1 MAGGLQ
7 MKNHYVS
14 QLIIKRFSNPI
25 NIFDI
30 EKEQI
35 AANKKSKNVFYKND
49 IYTKEIEKLMNF
61 NIESRISNLLD
72 QKILEKN
79 TIELSRVEIELL
91 KRYML
96 ICSIRTLDEDC
107 FSKLLKTSFKKRSE
121 KYINFYDDY
130 KNLPSSDSLN
140 LNNKELFHRTL
151 TVFAQATS
159 IAEMANN
166 PLTTR
171 EMIAWALPFLKS
183 YIAFWDAPDNKEF
196 ILSDCGM
203 CSEYEG
209 FHMITNGLDLSKYSY
224 LYHKIIKENQSQY
237 VEHFANCIVMYENYN
252 IFVLNSKRS
261 IVMINPFF
269 KMYNHQNVFDMRSNK
284 ILELDCPDIW
294 PAIIQDRNLFG
305 FPEVK
310 YTDSNFNVNENDMFT
325 YNPKVLSDGD
335 LIYINNLLL
344 SFSKEIIGFKD
355 ITKIID
361 SIYYHIW
368 YKSKLESVHS
378 IGEDK
383 KEIMNR
389 FITNLYSSKFIKL
402 CEYGKSNG
410 AVYNNNSFLLF
421 EKQLSF
427 IYKDFYENPYIY
439 MYLLENKEETIK
451 CSALDFFGKGD
462 KKIETFKKMLEK
474 INTHRKIKV

>member
-1 MAGGLQ
+1 

-72 QKILEKN
+72 QKILEKD

-140 LNNKELFHRTL
+140 LNNKELFHRAL
-151 TVFAQATS
+151 TVFAQATNIS
-159 IAEMANN
+159 EMANN
-166 PLTTR
+166 PLATK

-183 YIAFWDAPDNKEF
+183 YIAFWDTPDNKEF

-224 LYHKIIKENQSQY
+224 LYHKIFKENQSQY

-269 KMYNHQNVFDMRSNK
+269 
-284 ILELDCPDIW
+284 
-294 PAIIQDRNLFG
+294 
-305 FPEVK
+305 
-310 YTDSNFNVNENDMFT
+310 
-325 YNPKVLSDGD
+325 
-335 LIYINNLLL
+335 
-344 SFSKEIIGFKD
+344 
-355 ITKIID
+355 
-361 SIYYHIW
+361 
-368 YKSKLESVHS
+368 
-378 IGEDK
+378 
-383 KEIMNR
+383 
-389 FITNLYSSKFIKL
+389 
-402 CEYGKSNG
+402 
-410 AVYNNNSFLLF
+410 
-421 EKQLSF
+421 
-427 IYKDFYENPYIY
+427 
-439 MYLLENKEETIK
+439 
-451 CSALDFFGKGD
+451 
-462 KKIETFKKMLEK
+462 
-474 INTHRKIKV
+474 

>member
-1 MAGGLQ
+1 

-72 QKILEKN
+72 QKILEKD

-151 TVFAQATS
+151 TVFAQATNIS
-159 IAEMANN
+159 EMANN
-166 PLTTR
+166 HLATK

-183 YIAFWDAPDNKEF
+183 YIAFWDTPDNKEF

-224 LYHKIIKENQSQY
+224 LYHKIFKENQSQY

-284 ILELDCPDIW
+284 ILELDCPDI
-294 PAIIQDRNLFG
+294 
-305 FPEVK
+305 
-310 YTDSNFNVNENDMFT
+310 
-325 YNPKVLSDGD
+325 
-335 LIYINNLLL
+335 
-344 SFSKEIIGFKD
+344 
-355 ITKIID
+355 
-361 SIYYHIW
+361 
-368 YKSKLESVHS
+368 
-378 IGEDK
+378 
-383 KEIMNR
+383 
-389 FITNLYSSKFIKL
+389 
-402 CEYGKSNG
+402 
-410 AVYNNNSFLLF
+410 
-421 EKQLSF
+421 
-427 IYKDFYENPYIY
+427 
-439 MYLLENKEETIK
+439 
-451 CSALDFFGKGD
+451 
-462 KKIETFKKMLEK
+462 
-474 INTHRKIKV
+474 